1 MTRKPPFR
9 AEHVGS
15 LLRPRSL
22 YDARAAFDGDLRRTV
37 RAGEGRSSS
46 TLRPIEDAAILEAVA
61 LQERVGLESITDG
74 EYRRRSW
81 YQDFVLGSGEHG
93 RALRG
98 RPAELCG

>member
-37 RAGEGRSSS
+37 RAGEGRSSA

-61 LQERVGLESITDG
+61 LQERVGLRARSPTASIAADRGIRTSFSAW
-74 EYRRRSW
+74 RTRLCASRSA
-81 YQDFVLGSGEHG
+81 
-93 RALRG
+93 R
-98 RPAELCG
+98 

>member
-1 MTRKPPFR
+1 MPRKPPFR

-15 LLRPRSL
+15 LLRPRAL

-37 RAGEGRSSS
+37 RSGEGRSSA
-46 TLRPIEDAAILEAVA
+46 TLRPIEDAAIREAVA

-81 YQDFVLGSGEHG
+81 YQDFVLGLENTVVS
-93 RALRG
+93 RSAR
-98 RPAELCG
+98 

>member
-37 RAGEGRSSS
+37 RAGEGRSSA

-61 LQERVGLESITDG
+61 LQERVGLEFDH
-74 EYRRRSW
+74 RRRVSPPL
-81 YQDFVLGSGEHG
+81 VVSGLRSRSGEHG
-93 RALRG
+93 CALRG